1 MKKYIV
7 LLLAIFA
14 QAAIL
19 PAADFSLSAGGG
31 GLFGYTF
38 SRYTLEGGMV
48 KSTQSMDRL
57 NYGGGL
63 FFDAV
68 YAEFTVMIQGGDH
81 SYAEEMVYGTNTLT
95 NGTGRG
101 YETSLGFSLLGKYP
115 FRINEKIFWFPLLG
129 IEYQIALSEK
139 RQPEGGDI
147 VYNRTKGYLPED
159 RDKDGK
165 PYPLSAWNSWWIDVG
180 AGLDYNL
187 VGPLFL
193 RGELIFGFRLPTGYE
208 MGALEVVKNPPTN
221 VKDPKLK
228 GLTGGPALKISIGY
242 HI

>member
-57 NYGGGL
+57 DYGGGL

-68 YAEFTVMIQGGDH
+68 YAEFTVMIQGGDY
-81 SYAEEMVYGTNTLT
+81 SYAEKMVHGSTPLA
-95 NGTGRG
+95 NGKGRG

-115 FRINEKIFWFPLLG
+115 FKINERISWFPLLG
-129 IEYQIALSEK
+129 IEYQIALMQK
-139 RQPEGGDI
+139 RQPEDGDF

-193 RGELIFGFRLPTGYE
+193 RSELIFGFRLPTGYE

-228 GLTGGPALKISIGY
+228 GLTGGPSLKISIGY